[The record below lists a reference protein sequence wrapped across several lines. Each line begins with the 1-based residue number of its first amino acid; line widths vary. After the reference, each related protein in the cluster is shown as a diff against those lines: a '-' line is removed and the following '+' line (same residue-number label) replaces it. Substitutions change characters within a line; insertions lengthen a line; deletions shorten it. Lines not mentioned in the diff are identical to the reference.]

1 LQVQNN
7 SMKNTNTNNR
17 EIRNPYRKR
26 PRPAAAE
33 KDEEAAAAAAS
44 APPRS
49 FLLSST
55 AVNSADENPVKNAPS
70 DPREDPYYVSAGAN
84 RSQLQPQQQ
93 HGGGEASALVISAAD
108 KAGMEGIDRVAI
120 DAIILKESGNS
131 LFMQQQ
137 RRRDEK
143 VNARIAA
150 FREKLRLQEERSAP
164 TTTTNNKDWR
174 APLLKQMD
182 SELIPAWIA
191 ARPSRSVKVVV
202 DMDAFY
208 MNCELLSRPD
218 ITSDMP
224 ACVGGSSMILTSNY
238 AARRYGVRSAMP
250 GYIGK
255 ALVEQ
260 LSRGREQLVFC
271 PSNFELYKTKS
282 LEMKQALSE
291 FDPNMSAYSLDEV
304 YLDLGPY
311 LACTLTHP
319 EWTHEQITAT
329 LLQKIK
335 ETTAADQNGDDVFAV
350 ADSDQIT
357 NERDL
362 PESLEDDTK
371 FEDTL
376 DLRLSLEI
384 LHSFPT
390 TVCIDRMKSIVAE
403 MRNRVR
409 SVTGGLTCS
418 AGVAPNFLLAKIASD
433 RNKPNGQLI
442 VGSEHEKVTEFLNPL
457 PIRKVSGI
465 GRVTEKILNAFGI
478 ATVAQLYEGRAL
490 VRFLFENS
498 STAGFLL
505 RASVGCSSS
514 DGGRETEEDA
524 SSSHQ
529 KGISR
534 ERTLQAGKTWAELSS
549 KFEDIAQLLSED
561 MKRKNLLAQTV
572 TVKVKLSTFDMLSR
586 ARSLPRGVFVQ
597 SAEELHKVAMELLH
611 EIRQKEMDSS
621 SKRKTT
627 GRALFSVRLLGIRC
641 SNLVTDDE
649 RRSKTGNQMKIDRFF
664 QQAKVSIAEGTC
676 SRTPPLKE
684 SSENILENAAEK
696 TERSVTNPY
705 SPQRPTIGPKAASPK
720 DSQPMH
726 REAPLDTQGSDEQ
739 TNAAGIMLSPE
750 TPATTE
756 CPICGVQVCIE
767 DNGAL
772 NRHIDACLN
781 GTMVRQVVQEE
792 SARAQYKRKKSSTS
806 LSVKDFFRSGS

>member
-1 LQVQNN
+1 
-7 SMKNTNTNNR
+7 MNTGHR

-26 PRPAAAE
+26 PRYETTE
-33 KDEEAAAAAAS
+33 KDEQAEAR
-44 APPRS
+44 RS
-49 FLLSST
+49 LSSIGVS
-55 AVNSADENPVKNAPS
+55 AADESPEKTAPS
-70 DPREDPYYVSAGAN
+70 PDPAAGAN
-84 RSQLQPQQQ
+84 RDHLEHPQ
-93 HGGGEASALVISAAD
+93 HGGEASALVISAAD
-108 KAGMEGIDRVAI
+108 KAGMEGIDRAAI

-150 FREKLRLQEERSAP
+150 FREKLRLHEERNAASKR
-164 TTTTNNKDWR
+164 NGNRKDWR

-182 SELIPAWIA
+182 AELIPAWIA
-191 ARPSRSVKVVV
+191 ARPSRSIKVVV

-224 ACVGGSSMILTSNY
+224 ACVGGPSMIMTSNY

-255 ALVEQ
+255 ALVSQ
-260 LSRGREQLVFC
+260 LSQGRQQLVFC

-291 FDPNMSAYSLDEV
+291 FDPNLAAYSLDEV
-304 YLDLGPY
+304 YLDLAHY
-311 LACTLTHP
+311 LACSLTHP
-319 EWTHEQITAT
+319 DWTHEQIAAT
-329 LLQKIK
+329 LQQKVK
-335 ETTAADQNGDDVFAV
+335 ETTTADQSKDDDFAAADI
-350 ADSDQIT
+350 DSKT
-357 NERDL
+357 NESVLAERLGAETLDDEAL
-362 PESLEDDTK
+362 DSRESLDV
-371 FEDTL
+371 L
-376 DLRLSLEI
+376 L
-384 LHSFPT
+384 SFPT
-390 TVCIDRMKSIVAE
+390 AVCLDRVDSIVAD

-433 RNKPNGQLI
+433 RNKPDGQLI
-442 VGSEHEKVTEFLNPL
+442 VGSEHEKVIEFLNPL

-478 ATVAQLYEGRAL
+478 ATVAQLYEERAL

-514 DGGRETEEDA
+514 DGGKETEEDA

-534 ERTLQAGKTWAELSS
+534 ERTIQAGKTWSELSS

-561 MKRKNLLAQTV
+561 MKRKNLSAQTV

-597 SAEELHKVAMELLH
+597 SAEELLKVAVELLH
-611 EIRQKEMDSS
+611 EIRQKEMNSS
-621 SKRKTT
+621 SKGKSVS
-627 GRALFSVRLLGIRC
+627 RALFSVRLLGIRC

-649 RRSKTGNQMKIDRFF
+649 RRSESANQMKIDRFF
-664 QQAKVSIAEGTC
+664 QQSKVSTSDGIDTGT
-676 SRTPPLKE
+676 PLLKE
-684 SSENILENAAEK
+684 SSENILENPAET
-696 TERSVTNPY
+696 TEVPCTSPY
-705 SPQRPTIGPKAASPK
+705 SPQQPTIGPKAASSKDIQPK
-720 DSQPMH
+720 HQQ
-726 REAPLDTQGSDEQ
+726 APLGTLVLDEE
-739 TNAAGIMLSPE
+739 TNASAIMLSPDQ
-750 TPATTE
+750 PATTD
-756 CPICGVQVCIE
+756 CPICGGQVCIV
-767 DNGAL
+767 DNNAL

-781 GTMVRQVVQEE
+781 GTMVRQAVREE
-792 SARAQYKRKKSSTS
+792 SARAECQRKNSSS
-806 LSVKDFFRSGS
+806 RSVKDFFRADS